1 MISPLILQGVIP
13 PLLTPFSDSG
23 KAVDEDALG
32 AHVEWLIEKG
42 IHGVMPGGTT
52 SEGPLLTVPERKHV
66 VEVVITTVRE
76 RVPVVAHVGTLVTD
90 ETIELARHAQSCG
103 AQAVS
108 VVAPYYYGLPAN
120 ALVEHFCRVAAA
132 VADMPVF
139 LYNIPQ
145 CTGNDISQSVAEAVI
160 ERCPNVVGIKDSS
173 GDLSAFSEFV
183 SLRDAGFQAIC
194 GSDGLLL
201 RALEAGA
208 SASVSGN
215 SNVFPEVVVSLFE
228 AFWRGDLE
236 AARCQQELLDQ
247 IREAMHD
254 GRSVSL
260 MKRILESRGLRGGPV
275 RPPLPEA
282 TPGMIAVAQ
291 DRLRLLGLP

>member
-1 MISPLILQGVIP
+1 MTSPLILQGVIP
-13 PLLTPFSDSG
+13 PLLTPFSDGG
-23 KAVDEDALG
+23 KAVDEVALG
-32 AHVEWLIEKG
+32 AHVEWLIAKG
-42 IHGVMPGGTT
+42 IHGVMPCGTT

-66 VEVVITTVRE
+66 LEVVITTVRD
-76 RVPVVAHVGTLVTD
+76 RVPVVAHVGTLVTG
-90 ETIELARHAQSCG
+90 ETIELARHARSCG

-132 VADMPVF
+132 VDDMSVF

-145 CTGNDISQSVAEAVI
+145 CTGNNISQAVAKAVI
-160 ERCPNVVGIKDSS
+160 ERRSNVVGIKDSS
-173 GDLSAFSEFV
+173 GDLAALSEFV
-183 SLRDAGFQAIC
+183 SLRDGGFQAIC

-201 RALEAGA
+201 HALEAGA

-215 SNVFPEVVVSLFE
+215 ANAFPEVVVGWFE

-236 AARCQQELLDQ
+236 AARDQQELLDQ
-247 IREAMHD
+247 IRESLHD

-260 MKRILESRGLRGGPV
+260 IKRILESRGLAGGPV

-282 TPGMIAVAQ
+282 TPEMIAAAQ
-291 DRLRLLGLP
+291 DRLRAQGLL